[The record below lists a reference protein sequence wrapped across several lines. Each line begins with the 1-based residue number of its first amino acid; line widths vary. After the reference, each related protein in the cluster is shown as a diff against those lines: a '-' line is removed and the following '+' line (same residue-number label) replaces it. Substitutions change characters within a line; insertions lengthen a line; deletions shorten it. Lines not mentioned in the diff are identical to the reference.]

1 LISSAFV
8 AMAEKPKKAMNT
20 SALVVPIAARSPV
33 CW

>member
-1 LISSAFV
+1 
-8 AMAEKPKKAMNT
+8 MAEKPKKVMNT